1 MITPM
6 EIKIAMSLFINL
18 NKLYNKIETIVN

>member
-6 EIKIAMSLFINL
+6 EIIIAMSLFIKL
-18 NKLYNKIETIVN
+18 NKLYNKNETIVN

>member
-6 EIKIAMSLFINL
+6 EIIIAMCLFINL
-18 NKLYNKIETIVN
+18 NKLYNKNETIVN